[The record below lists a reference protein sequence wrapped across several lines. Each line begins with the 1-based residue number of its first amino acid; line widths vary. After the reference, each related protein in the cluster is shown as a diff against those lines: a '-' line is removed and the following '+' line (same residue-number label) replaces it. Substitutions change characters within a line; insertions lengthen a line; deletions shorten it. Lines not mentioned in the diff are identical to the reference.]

1 MALDIF
7 ITTFLV
13 LLNGFFVAAEF
24 AIVKVR
30 ASQIEI
36 RAQLGSRPAK
46 LSAHIVNHLD
56 GYLAATQ
63 LGITLA
69 SLGLGWVGE
78 PVVSKIIIGIMDMTG
93 MDIVKNAHLAHQIA
107 LPIAFAIISV
117 LHIVFGELAPK
128 SIAIQKAESTTLFVA
143 YPLNFF
149 YLIFRPFIWVLN
161 GFATVVLRMI
171 GIKTVHGSE
180 IHSSDELKYL
190 IQQSSESGSIETND
204 YDIIKNAFDFSERTA
219 KQIMIPRNLVAS
231 LNVNNFNDSELE
243 RMLSEGYS
251 RIPCYEGTIDN
262 TTGIIYIKDIL
273 KKLRKNEE
281 IIIKDLMRPVII
293 IPENKKIGILL
304 KEFQQKHIHMAVIV
318 NEFGGMEGLVTMEDI
333 IEELVGEIQD
343 EDDNEVPIVVKTN
356 EFTYKVMA
364 TAAIN
369 DVNNMLPSPFKEDK
383 RFDTLAGI
391 IIQRF
396 GKIPNVLEKITIDD
410 YEITVLERTGNK
422 LNIVEVKYLAEVD
435 DEKELN

>member
-1 MALDIF
+1 
-7 ITTFLV
+7 
-13 LLNGFFVAAEF
+13 
-24 AIVKVR
+24 
-30 ASQIEI
+30 
-36 RAQLGSRPAK
+36 
-46 LSAHIVNHLD
+46 
-56 GYLAATQ
+56 
-63 LGITLA
+63 
-69 SLGLGWVGE
+69 
-78 PVVSKIIIGIMDMTG
+78 
-93 MDIVKNAHLAHQIA
+93 
-107 LPIAFAIISV
+107 
-117 LHIVFGELAPK
+117 
-128 SIAIQKAESTTLFVA
+128 
-143 YPLNFF
+143 
-149 YLIFRPFIWVLN
+149 
-161 GFATVVLRMI
+161 MI

>member
-1 MALDIF
+1 MAFDIF

-30 ASQIEI
+30 ASQIEM
-36 RAQLGSRPAK
+36 RALKGSGSAK
-46 LSAHIVNHLD
+46 LSAKIVNNLD

-78 PVVSKIIIGIMDMTG
+78 PVVSKIIISFMDLFGLNIAEET
-93 MDIVKNAHLAHQIA
+93 AHQIA
-107 LPIAFAIISV
+107 LPVAFVIISV

-149 YLIFRPFIWVLN
+149 YVIFRPFIWILN
-161 GFATVVLRMI
+161 GFAVFILKMV

-204 YDIIKNAFDFSERTA
+204 YDIIKNAFDFSDRNA
-219 KQIMIPRNLVAS
+219 KQIMIPRNLVAA
-231 LNVNNFNDSELE
+231 LNINNFNETELE
-243 RMLSEGYS
+243 KLLEEGYS

-262 TTGIIYIKDIL
+262 TVGIIYIKDIL
-273 KKLRKNEE
+273 KRLRKHEE
-281 IIIKDLMRPVII
+281 IVIRDLIRPVII
-293 IPENKKIGILL
+293 IPENKRIGSLL

-318 NEFGGMEGLVTMEDI
+318 NEFGGMEGIVTMEDI

-343 EDDNEVPIVVKTN
+343 EYDNEIPVVETID
-356 EFTYKVMA
+356 EITFKVMA
-364 TAAIN
+364 TAPIN
-369 DVNNMLPSPFKEDK
+369 DINHYLPYDLKEDK
-383 RFDTLAGI
+383 SFDTLAGVL
-391 IIQRF
+391 IQRF
-396 GKIPNVLEKITIDD
+396 GKIPNQNEKILIDD
-410 YEITVLERTGNK
+410 YEATVVERTGNK
-422 LNIVEVKYLAEVD
+422 LNTVILKYMGNETI
-435 DEKELN
+435 DED

>member
-1 MALDIF
+1 MAFDIF

-30 ASQIEI
+30 ASQIEM
-36 RAQLGSRPAK
+36 RALKGSGSAK
-46 LSAHIVNHLD
+46 LSAKIVNNLD

-78 PVVSKIIIGIMDMTG
+78 PVVSKIIIAFMDLFGLNIAEAT
-93 MDIVKNAHLAHQIA
+93 AHQIA
-107 LPIAFAIISV
+107 LPVAFAIISV

-149 YLIFRPFIWVLN
+149 YIIFRPFIWVLN
-161 GFATVVLRMI
+161 GFASFILKMV

-190 IQQSSESGSIETND
+190 IQQSSEGGSIETND
-204 YDIIKNAFDFSERTA
+204 YDIIKNAFDFSVRNA
-219 KQIMIPRNLVAS
+219 KQIMIPRNLVAA
-231 LNVNNFNDSELE
+231 LNINNFNETELE
-243 RMLSEGYS
+243 KLLEEGYS

-262 TTGIIYIKDIL
+262 TIGIIYIKDIL
-273 KKLRKNEE
+273 KRMRKQEE
-281 IIIKDLMRPVII
+281 IVIRDLIRPVII
-293 IPENKKIGILL
+293 IPENKRIGSLL

-318 NEFGGMEGLVTMEDI
+318 NEFGGMEGIVTMEDI

-343 EDDNEVPIVVKTN
+343 EYDNEIPVVESLDEHT
-356 EFTYKVMA
+356 FKVMA
-364 TAAIN
+364 TAPIN
-369 DVNNMLPSPFKEDK
+369 DINHYLPHDLKEDK
-383 RFDTLAGI
+383 SFDTLAGVL
-391 IIQRF
+391 IQRF
-396 GKIPNVLEKITIDD
+396 GKIPNQNEKIRIDD
-410 YEITVLERTGNK
+410 YEATVIERTGNK
-422 LNIVEVKYLAEVD
+422 LNTVVLKYIGNDLI
-435 DEKELN
+435 DED

>member
-30 ASQIEI
+30 ASQIEM
-36 RAQLGSRPAK
+36 RALKGSRSAK

-78 PVVSKIIIGIMDMTG
+78 PVVSKIILRLMHATG
-93 MDIVKNAHLAHQIA
+93 VEMSAATAHQIA
-107 LPIAFAIISV
+107 LPVAFAIISV

-149 YLIFRPFIWVLN
+149 YWIFRPFIWILN
-161 GFATVVLRMI
+161 GLASVILRI
-171 GIKTVHGSE
+171 VGIKAIHGSE

-190 IQQSSESGSIETND
+190 IQQSSEGGSIETND

-219 KQIMIPRNLVAS
+219 KQIMIPRNLVS
-231 LNVNNFNDSELE
+231 SVNLDTFDEEELDKLME
-243 RMLSEGYS
+243 EGYS
-251 RIPCYEGTIDN
+251 RIPCYEGSIDN
-262 TTGIIYIKDIL
+262 IIGLIYVKDLL
-273 KKLRKNEE
+273 KKLRHNEE
-281 IIIKDLMRPVII
+281 IVIRDLVRPVII
-293 IPENKKIGILL
+293 IPENKKIGSLL
-304 KEFQQKHIHMAVIV
+304 KEFQLKHIHLAVIV
-318 NEFGGMEGLVTMEDI
+318 NEFGGMEGIVTMEDV

-343 EDDNEVPIVVKTN
+343 EDDNEIPVV
-356 EFTYKVMA
+356 ERISDKVYTVIA
-364 TAAIN
+364 TAAII
-369 DVNNMLPSPFKEDK
+369 DVNNMLPHPFKED
-383 RFDTLAGI
+383 RSFDTLAGI
-391 IIQRF
+391 VIQRF
-396 GKIPNVLEKITIDD
+396 GRIPNVGEKIKIDD
-410 YEITVLERTGNK
+410 YEVSIQERTGNK
-422 LNIVEVKYLAEVD
+422 LNIVQVKDLIP
-435 DEKELN
+435 DEQEPEEDEL